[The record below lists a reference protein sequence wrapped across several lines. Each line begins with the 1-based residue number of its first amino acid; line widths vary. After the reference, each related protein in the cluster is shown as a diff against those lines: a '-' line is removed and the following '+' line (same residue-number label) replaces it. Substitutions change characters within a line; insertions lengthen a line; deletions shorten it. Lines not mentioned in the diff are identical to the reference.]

1 MRNKIFILSS
11 LIATFGVAPA
21 FASECVGDGCDIET
35 PVIVEDCNCEFTMDE
50 ECSCGIALGPICPFD
65 TELECEIWQKK
76 PMMNESVNPHSPRL
90 DNIVMANIIDAIGCD
105 SEISAN
111 DDTMMP
117 LARRY
122 KLLQQSANICC
133 KNGFLHKIQKNGASD
148 DMSYKFLV
156 DDANFYGFG
165 ARCLM
170 MDDNEIGNIFS
181 HRQDIVFASDTRNEC
196 LCQNRDWYRALLRP
210 FETLYNLSPEFAA
223 SAFYYTY
230 TDGLGREIKISVNED
245 VQNVLS
251 QLNACP

>member
-1 MRNKIFILSS
+1 MKNKIFILSS

-21 FASECVGDGCDIET
+21 VASDCIGDGCDIEI
-35 PVIVEDCNCEFTMDE
+35 PVIVEDYDCEFIVDDE
-50 ECSCGIALGPICPFD
+50 FSCGIALGPICPFD
-65 TELECEIWQKK
+65 TDIECEIWRRK
-76 PMMNESVNPHSPRL
+76 PIVSESINPHSPRL
-90 DNIVMANIIDAIGCD
+90 NNIVMENVIDAIGCD
-105 SEISAN
+105 PKISAN
-111 DDTMMP
+111 DETMAP
-117 LARRY
+117 LTRRY
-122 KLLQQSANICC
+122 KLLQQSANVCC
-133 KNGFLHKIQKNGASD
+133 KEGFAHKMRVHDASD
-148 DMSYKFLV
+148 DLVYKFLA

-170 MDDNEIGNIFS
+170 MDDNEISGIFS
-181 HRQDIVFASDTRNEC
+181 SKQDIMSASDVRNEC

-210 FETLYNLSPEFAA
+210 FETLYSLSPEFAA